1 MIAAFL
7 LTLLSLATSGEVKSF
22 KDLPYY
28 DGSDADARKHR
39 LNLYLPAAR
48 SSYPIVVFVHG
59 GSWSRGDK
67 DDLGGAYGVL
77 AGKFV
82 ERGIGVATINYRLA
96 PEFRHP
102 EHARDV
108 ARAVAWVY
116 RHSKEYGWDPNKLF
130 LVGHSAGAHLAALI
144 AVDPSYLTE
153 QKLTTKIIQG
163 VVGLSGVY
171 DLTLTGVTG
180 RALYEPVFTSDP
192 QRLENASPALQVKVH
207 PAPFL
212 LFYAENDYLSAD
224 FQAKNF
230 EKALKKAGASA
241 VTRVAPGRNHTNIVI
256 GLVKDGDIVQKSVLE
271 FLTRN

>member
-1 MIAAFL
+1 MVAFL
-7 LTLLSLATSGEVKSF
+7 LTVLLLAASDEVKSF
-22 KDLPYY
+22 KDLTYY
-28 DGSDADARKHR
+28 NGPDAHARKHR

-48 SSYPIVVFVHG
+48 SAYPIVVFVHG
-59 GSWSRGDK
+59 GSWTRGDK
-67 DDLGGAYGVL
+67 DDLSGAYGVL

-108 ARAVAWVY
+108 ARATAWVY
-116 RHSKEYGWDPNKLF
+116 RHAKEYGWDPNRLF

-144 AVDPSYLTE
+144 AVDPRYLAE
-153 QKLTTKIIQG
+153 QKLTPKIIQG

-192 QRLENASPALQVKVH
+192 ERLQNASPALQVKVR
-207 PAPFL
+207 PSPFL

-224 FQAKNF
+224 FQARNF
-230 EKALKKAGASA
+230 EKVLKKAGGSA
-241 VTRVAPGRNHTNIVI
+241 VIRLVPGRNHTNIVI
-256 GLVKDGDIVQKSVLE
+256 GLAKDGDIVQKSVLE
-271 FLTRN
+271 FLARN